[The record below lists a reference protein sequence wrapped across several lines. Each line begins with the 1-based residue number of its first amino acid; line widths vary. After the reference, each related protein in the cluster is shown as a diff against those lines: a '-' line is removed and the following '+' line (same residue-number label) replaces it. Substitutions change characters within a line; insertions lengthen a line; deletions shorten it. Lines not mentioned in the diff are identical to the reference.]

1 MNFLRNIPIP
11 IIFIPLYI
19 AILLCAE
26 CGLRKLNPDLAAN
39 NVVPDPLFHH
49 AYKPNIT
56 FTTFPK
62 KNDGFPPAKNVINSM
77 GMRGP
82 LPKEKEH
89 TRVLLLG
96 DSFVQADEVNF
107 EDTFGQLLN
116 QHFQNRMEFVSHGM
130 VSWSPTPEFSW
141 LHHQG
146 FSLQPDHIVLFLCIN
161 DFFGPDI
168 FHQTDAVYREQAIYK
183 NGIPVAYDLPEPTWS
198 KTLLMHSAIA
208 RLTHQLYYKFQQ
220 TFKGADSDAPF
231 NIATETIILSLK
243 KTHWSDK
250 TLKNVTETLDVV
262 RSIKKASIRFGITLH
277 VTLVPLPF
285 FWPDEAV
292 TGKAL
297 PPYNWPSNFTVSQNG
312 IEEYIRGYIDNLGV
326 NWIDLQYS
334 FTKAKTESIIKLYN
348 EVDGHW
354 NTNGH
359 QVVYQSLVDYF
370 DFYNK

>member
-1 MNFLRNIPIP
+1 
-11 IIFIPLYI
+11 
-19 AILLCAE
+19 
-26 CGLRKLNPDLAAN
+26 
-39 NVVPDPLFHH
+39 
-49 AYKPNIT
+49 
-56 FTTFPK
+56 
-62 KNDGFPPAKNVINSM
+62 
-77 GMRGP
+77 
-82 LPKEKEH
+82 
-89 TRVLLLG
+89 
-96 DSFVQADEVNF
+96 
-107 EDTFGQLLN
+107 
-116 QHFQNRMEFVSHGM
+116 
-130 VSWSPTPEFSW
+130 
-141 LHHQG
+141 
-146 FSLQPDHIVLFLCIN
+146 
-161 DFFGPDI
+161 
-168 FHQTDAVYREQAIYK
+168 
-183 NGIPVAYDLPEPTWS
+183 
-198 KTLLMHSAIA
+198 TLLIHSAIV
-208 RLTHQLYYKFQQ
+208 RLTHQVYYKFQQ
-220 TFKGADSDAPF
+220 TFKDADSDAPF